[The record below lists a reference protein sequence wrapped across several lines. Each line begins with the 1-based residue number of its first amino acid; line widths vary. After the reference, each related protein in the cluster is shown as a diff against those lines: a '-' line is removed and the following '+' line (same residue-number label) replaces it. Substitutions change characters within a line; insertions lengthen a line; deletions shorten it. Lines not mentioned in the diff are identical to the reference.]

1 LSNSVHTVGGA
12 FDLGACDFNGA
23 ASADDANSINND
35 VDVMNRHRIR
45 NGEID
50 GQVLEV
56 LIGTS

>member
-12 FDLGACDFNGA
+12 FDLGAGDFNGA
-23 ASADDANSINND
+23 AVAVVANSINKD
-35 VDVMNRHRIR
+35 VDVTSRHRIR